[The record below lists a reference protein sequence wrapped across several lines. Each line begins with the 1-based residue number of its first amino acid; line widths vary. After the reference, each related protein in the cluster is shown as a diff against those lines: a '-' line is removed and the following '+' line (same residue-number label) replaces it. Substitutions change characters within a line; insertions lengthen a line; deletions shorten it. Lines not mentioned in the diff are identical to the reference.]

1 LHGKFVL
8 LLSLR
13 KKSLFF
19 LVFIYLLW
27 HSTDMSPLLP
37 VEIWVGALVRVQPNW
52 MGPDISHYSPFPSR
66 LLLQI
71 ENTGVVHLVALL
83 WRELAVLLISA
94 MPSLQL
100 QHIWFSC
107 PALAFFCAAAI
118 LRWRLAESAF
128 FYGSKQLIF
137 LAKDPIV
144 LTWHVHHLLECLN

>member
-1 LHGKFVL
+1 
-8 LLSLR
+8 
-13 KKSLFF
+13 
-19 LVFIYLLW
+19 
-27 HSTDMSPLLP
+27 
-37 VEIWVGALVRVQPNW
+37 

-83 WRELAVLLISA
+83 RRELAVLLISA

-100 QHIWFSC
+100 QHIRFSC
-107 PALAFFCAAAI
+107 PALAFFLCGCYFALKVSGI
-118 LRWRLAESAF
+118 CYF